1 MRRGQSLW
9 KTAGRSGEARGRPD
23 RLRPAPRNV
32 LNTNRGPGRVQE
44 AVSAQKDQKM
54 FADVSEVQITRAIAD
69 EFHSVLVE
77 RASSDVIV
85 IGAGPAGLTASRDL
99 SNNGYRVLVVEQN
112 NYLGG
117 GYWLGGYMMNP
128 VTVRA
133 PAQKIWDEL
142 GVPYKQVADG
152 LYLTPGPHAVSKL
165 IASACDSGVKFLNLT
180 KFDDLV
186 LRNGR
191 VEGAVVNWMPVSALP
206 RNITCVDPVALEA
219 KVVIDA
225 SGHDSVAVKRLV
237 DRGLAEWKGM
247 QPMHVESGEDEVV
260 IKTGEVYPGLV
271 AAGMSVTETHGL
283 PRMGPTFGSMLFSG
297 RRAAEIAAIKV
308 EEAGR

>member
-9 KTAGRSGEARGRPD
+9 KTAGRLGEARARPD